1 MGNVLLIFNLLIN
14 LNSVGIIAVNLDV
27 LKDLSRARVL
37 EKEARNKE
45 LVKVKLQRYLA
56 KIMYQ
61 LTARINWPIK
71 KLH

>member
-56 KIMYQ
+56 KCYQ
-61 LTARINWPIK
+61 IFATVFN
-71 KLH
+71 